1 MQTYA
6 SSSGVCGT
14 NGSIIKFRS
23 LPTDEPIYKVIKQ
36 TKNLKPNNNKIISKP
51 EYLCTYVY

>member
-23 LPTDEPIYKVIKQ
+23 LPTDDPIYKWGDQ
-36 TKNLKPNNNKIISKP
+36 RKNLKSNNNKKEIMIQ
-51 EYLCTYVY
+51 T